1 MASCTA
7 LERTRSKL
15 EAPITRTKAR
25 GSTILNFRKNSI
37 AFRGTFSCVGQ
48 TATGAR

>member
-15 EAPITRTKAR
+15 EAPITNTNAS
-25 GSTILNFRKNSI
+25 GSTMRNFRKNSI
-37 AFRGTFSCVGQ
+37 AFRGTFSRVGQ